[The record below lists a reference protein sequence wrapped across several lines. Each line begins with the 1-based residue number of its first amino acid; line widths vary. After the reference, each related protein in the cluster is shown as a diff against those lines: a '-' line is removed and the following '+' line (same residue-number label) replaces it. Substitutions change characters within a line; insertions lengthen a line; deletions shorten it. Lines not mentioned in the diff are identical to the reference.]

1 MSNELAI
8 IEKDDLDLHSFNK
21 DRVPSLLQNE
31 VFSDDEDDDIEYEGR
46 HDSDHI
52 NSTED
57 EFEEDISR
65 TYFDSTDSVKSN
77 FFKLISLRLSLFIA
91 VNCYC

>member
-1 MSNELAI
+1 M
-8 IEKDDLDLHSFNK
+8 
-21 DRVPSLLQNE
+21 
-31 VFSDDEDDDIEYEGR
+31 FSDDEDDDIEYEGR

-52 NSTED
+52 NLTED